1 MNPNCPYNS
10 TDWINFCDYS
20 MAEIVLVLAGTV
32 LWNIGYFIIIRDG
45 LRNKY
50 IEMPYLAGAS
60 NIAWEFAWSFL
71 LVTDMG
77 KLFVWGLR
85 IWFFM
90 DVFIF
95 YLLLKY
101 GDKQISNASV
111 KKYFKAI
118 LISVC
123 LYWIPIFYYMYTDGY
138 DTSMGATSAY
148 LITVEMGALYIFTF
162 LSRPSGSHFS
172 YLNAWLMFVGNALMS
187 VFVFIHYPNQHFLA
201 LLCIAVFILDL
212 IYVLL
217 LRKYPNFRTNP

>member
-1 MNPNCPYNS
+1 MNPNCPYSPN
-10 TDWINFCDYS
+10 DWINFCDYS
-20 MAEIVLVLAGTV
+20 MTEIVLVLVGTI
-32 LWNIGYFIIIRDG
+32 LWNIAYFIIIRDG

-60 NIAWEFAWSFL
+60 NIAWEFAWGFL
-71 LVTDMG
+71 LETDMG

-85 IWFFM
+85 IWFLM

-101 GDKQISNASV
+101 GDKQINNDLV
-111 KKYFKAI
+111 KKSFKAI
-118 LISVC
+118 FISVC
-123 LYWIPIFYYMYTDGY
+123 LYWIPIFYFMSADGY

-162 LSRPSGSHFS
+162 LARPKGSHFS

-187 VFVFIHYPNQHFLA
+187 IFVFIHYPQQHFLQM
-201 LLCIAVFILDL
+201 LCVAVFILDL

-217 LRKYPNFRTNP
+217 LRKYPDNRTNP